1 MEQSKIYSRF
11 KQLFDDHESGYMER
25 LKKCS
30 PPCLPFIGKHLE
42 LVFKKHECNKLNS
55 ENHRKQIWNEQRVKM
70 EKLKGSTTPTTP
82 TEELE
87 EEAAAAGNPSLV
99 NFSKYRLLIDF
110 VSNLLQYQ
118 NVSYRFRINER
129 IRSFILDDIEN
140 YIEEAKRSSS
150 KAYDDAAAL
159 GMSPPSIQ
167 DTIEAWLHEKSKQ
180 IEPFDVYKYPK
191 IRTYPLKS
199 PPPSFD
205 SASIPLESIMKGS
218 ANNKNLAHLKR

>member
-87 EEAAAAGNPSLV
+87 EEAAAAGNSSLV

-118 NVSYRFRINER
+118 NVSYRFRINDR
-129 IRSFILDDIEN
+129 IRSFIFDDIEN

-150 KAYDDAAAL
+150 KAFDDTAAL
-159 GMSPPSIQ
+159 RISH
-167 DTIEAWLHEKSKQ
+167 T
-180 IEPFDVYKYPK
+180 
-191 IRTYPLKS
+191 
-199 PPPSFD
+199 
-205 SASIPLESIMKGS
+205 
-218 ANNKNLAHLKR
+218 